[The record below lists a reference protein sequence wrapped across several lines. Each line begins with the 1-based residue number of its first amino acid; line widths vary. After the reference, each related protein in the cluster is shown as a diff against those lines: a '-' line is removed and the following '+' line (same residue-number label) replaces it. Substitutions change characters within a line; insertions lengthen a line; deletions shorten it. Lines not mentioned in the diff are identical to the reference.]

1 MFHTYMAPVDFS
13 TRSLQKGSAEF
24 LVLSILDG
32 PDRHGYELAQII
44 ETRSEGRLH
53 FKAATLYPLL
63 YKLEKQGWVAG
74 RWVERAGERRKR
86 YYRLTASGRR
96 ILGLRRRVWREFLE
110 ALDRVAD
117 IRQA

>member
-1 MFHTYMAPVDFS
+1 MFHTYMAPIDIS

-44 ETRSEGRLH
+44 ETRSGGRLS

-63 YKLEKQGWVAG
+63 YKLEKQISRG
-74 RWVERAGERRKR
+74 RSRRSNLKW
-86 YYRLTASGRR
+86 TGAVTSGRSY
-96 ILGLRRRVWREFLE
+96 RR
-110 ALDRVAD
+110 
-117 IRQA
+117 